1 MQNAIAC
8 FNKNEFSQAGKIF
21 ENLKSQ
27 TSDTKELF
35 IILSY
40 LLKIYRKIKQENV
53 KQTQIQILENLFKTN
68 KFEDFLIFCEKE
80 SLDFESLNFELKRC
94 LLEVEYS
101 EGNIEKVRE
110 LINTYCLYTIEE
122 KVYNYASSFFEWIE
136 KHNFETLKTMFSKL
150 LFVLENHNENEIIS
164 VCNRIEEQLIF
175 KWKKTSNKVK
185 LKTQYFEHLL
195 NIIENSSIKTYRI
208 REKILDIKVKAIAL
222 GCGLSLTNKEKIEFV
237 VLNSKE
243 QLKLA
248 LLMSSIT
255 DQFVRISLKEIV
267 LASGAINLKD
277 IGAYSLVLKKYFD
290 KKSNIII
297 SKNSEIKQAV
307 EIELEGIEKITEM
320 ELIEIYNYYS
330 NDILKKVDHSFE
342 AMSIVKYDNEI
353 DKEPYHLIT
362 TFIEL
367 ELYEAAYLMAE
378 SLEES
383 NSKIYMQARILFLK
397 KQYLETISLIND
409 RIKFNL
415 ISESDSIPYY
425 YLKAESYKKLGKES
439 EAQNLYSLISTFNP
453 NFRSL
458 KERLN

>member
-1 MQNAIAC
+1 M
-8 FNKNEFSQAGKIF
+8 
-21 ENLKSQ
+21 
-27 TSDTKELF
+27 
-35 IILSY
+35 
-40 LLKIYRKIKQENV
+40 
-53 KQTQIQILENLFKTN
+53 
-68 KFEDFLIFCEKE
+68 
-80 SLDFESLNFELKRC
+80 
-94 LLEVEYS
+94 
-101 EGNIEKVRE
+101 
-110 LINTYCLYTIEE
+110 
-122 KVYNYASSFFEWIE
+122 
-136 KHNFETLKTMFSKL
+136 
-150 LFVLENHNENEIIS
+150 
-164 VCNRIEEQLIF
+164 
-175 KWKKTSNKVK
+175 
-185 LKTQYFEHLL
+185 
-195 NIIENSSIKTYRI
+195 
-208 REKILDIKVKAIAL
+208 
-222 GCGLSLTNKEKIEFV
+222 
-237 VLNSKE
+237 
-243 QLKLA
+243 
-248 LLMSSIT
+248 
-255 DQFVRISLKEIV
+255 
-267 LASGAINLKD
+267 
-277 IGAYSLVLKKYFD
+277 GAYWLVLKKYFD